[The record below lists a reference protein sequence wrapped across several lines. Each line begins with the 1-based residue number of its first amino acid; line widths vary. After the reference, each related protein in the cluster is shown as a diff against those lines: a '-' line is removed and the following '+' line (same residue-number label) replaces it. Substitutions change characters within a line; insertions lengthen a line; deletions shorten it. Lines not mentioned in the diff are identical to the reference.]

1 MNPIQ
6 LRSNSSLVQYKYKKN
21 IDFRYGERIYI
32 YIYIPTIAY
41 IEIISMNFLNIKYCG
56 Y

>member
-6 LRSNSSLVQYKYKKN
+6 LRSNSSLVQYKYKKKKLTLD
-21 IDFRYGERIYI
+21 IAEEYI
-32 YIYIPTIAY
+32 YIATIAY
-41 IEIISMNFLNIKYCG
+41 IEIISMNFLNIKYCS